1 MKLTR
6 YLTCLFV
13 CLLTSLASRAQQQPT
28 LSLEGQV
35 LGDDSLGIFGASV
48 YVKGTSTGTTT
59 DIDGRFR
66 LNVAPEALVIF
77 QALGYERK
85 ELAVPSSGP
94 IRVILA
100 QKDNRLNEVV
110 VTGYQVQKKADLTG
124 AVSVVD
130 VGDMKK
136 QSSPNP
142 VQSLQGKVA
151 GMVVTTDGTP
161 SGSNTAIR
169 IRGIGTLNNNDPLFI
184 IDGVPTTGGMHEL
197 NPNDIETIQVL
208 KDASAASIY
217 GSRAANG
224 VIIITTRKGKT
235 GKQELRLNHYTSLSF
250 YNTRQKMLD
259 AEGYGK
265 VLFQAFANAGK
276 DPNTNT
282 LLYRYQWHV
291 DDAGN
296 AQLDRILLP
305 EYLDARQTLKSSNT
319 NWYNEI
325 SNQPGVIQNY
335 DVSASNGTE
344 KGHYLFGLGYFQNKG
359 IIKTTDFN
367 RLSARLNSDT
377 KLLGGRLTIS
387 ENLTLNKTRETPLDG
402 GVLNLA
408 VQNLPVIP
416 VHTADGTGWGGPI
429 GGMNDRQNS
438 VRLLYNNQ
446 QNHYDYLR
454 VFGNAF
460 AELEIVKGLSFRTS
474 YGVDYGDYFAKNFR
488 KKYQSG
494 YLQNDVNKLTLTQN
508 HSVTTTMTNV
518 LNFNRDFGRH
528 HLDAVLGQEYIHN
541 RVSEYFA
548 SREGYEV
555 EDADYLTM
563 DAGTGTKN
571 NGGFT
576 AEYALLSFFG
586 KLNYSFKGRYLA
598 SVTLRRDGSSRFGSN
613 NRYGT
618 FPAFSL
624 GWRVNEEPLLAEK
637 LASFSDLK
645 LRFGYGLNG
654 NQAIDNNA
662 IYTLYM
668 ANYAGGDPTWS
679 TPRGTAYALGGNTQG
694 TLPSG
699 YVVTQSANPNLRWEQ
714 TAMANYGLDF
724 GLFNQ
729 ALYGSV
735 DAFVKKTSDILV
747 KPPYLAVLGE
757 GGGQWVNGASIENR
771 GLELALGYR
780 GQVRSVRYEA
790 NGNWSAYRNKVTDL
804 PKAVVNSYGGNG
816 TTDNILGKP
825 LGSFYG
831 YVADGLFT
839 TQAQLDNSATQ
850 VGKGLGRIRYRDLNG
865 DGVIDAKDQ
874 TWIGNPNPR
883 YTYGIN
889 LSVKWSQFD
898 ASIFL
903 QGVGNV
909 DVVNGLKYHTDFW
922 SVSETGSNKGARLL
936 DAWSPSNPNSTIPAI
951 SLTDANSESRFST
964 YFIENGSYLKL
975 RNVQIGYTLPDAVL
989 RRFRMT
995 ALRIYVGGDNLA
1007 LLAKS
1012 KSFTGLDP
1020 ENPSFNYPRPL
1031 VLTGG
1036 FSLAF

>member
-13 CLLTSLASRAQQQPT
+13 CLLTGLAARAQQQPT

-48 YVKGTSTGTTT
+48 YVKGTATGTTT
-59 DIDGRFR
+59 DIDGHFR
-66 LNVAPEALVIF
+66 LNVVPEATVIF
-77 QALGYERK
+77 QALGYERR
-85 ELAVPSSGP
+85 ELPVPPSGT
-94 IRVILA
+94 IRVILL

-110 VTGYQVQKKADLTG
+110 VTGYQMQKKADLTG

-235 GKQELRLNHYTSLSF
+235 GKQELRFNHYTSLSF

-291 DDAGN
+291 DNAGN
-296 AQLDRILLP
+296 AQLDKILLP

-377 KLLGGRLTIS
+377 KLLGGRLTIG

-416 VHTADGTGWGGPI
+416 VHTADGAGWGGPT

-438 VRLLYNNQ
+438 VRLLYDNQ

-460 AELEIVKGLSFRTS
+460 AELEIIKGLSFRTS

-494 YLQNDVNKLTLTQN
+494 YLKNDVNKLTLTQN

-541 RVSEYFA
+541 SVSEYFA

-780 GQVRSVRYEA
+780 GRVRSVSYEA

-816 TTDNILGKP
+816 TTDNILGRP

-889 LSVKWSQFD
+889 LSAKWRQFD
-898 ASIFL
+898 ASVFL

-975 RNVQIGYTLPDAVL
+975 RNVQIGYTLPEGVL
-989 RRFRMT
+989 RRCRMS

-1007 LLAKS
+1007 LLATS